1 MFDAASVP
9 PTANHSNPAP
19 GLSTRAVSSPDI
31 SASTPT
37 GAATAA
43 LSVQSRQL
51 LDLLMRAAGTG
62 APCPS
67 NFALMDALNL
77 ASPDGIRKHLAT
89 LRSGGFIA
97 MESSGQRRRV
107 TILTT
112 GARTGWSRSG
122 GHARAGAAYCDGW
135 GNGSD
140 AILLRLAEEGLD
152 LSTMATR
159 LGRTPS
165 SVRHRLRR
173 LRAHDAA
180 ATSPAPEPDSG
191 PNSSP
196 DSGPDQPTSP
206 PVPSDPGPMRRDIV
220 TTDANRPTGERDQI
234 AAFLAAGKGRK
245 LPPAYVGE
253 VRGGPPL
260 IGLAPISPLARRV
273 LLVLDDTPRPAA
285 EIAFRAR
292 IDPLLMP
299 EILHDLRSAGLADQ
313 HRSRTPGG
321 PPGGTLH
328 FTRGPEADATII
340 ALGLQTARARYAT
353 SLPQ

>member
-9 PTANHSNPAP
+9 PTADRSSPAP
-19 GLSTRAVSSPDI
+19 GLSSRAVPPPDT
-31 SASTPT
+31 ST
-37 GAATAA
+37 GAATAT
-43 LSVQSRQL
+43 LPVQSRQL

-62 APCPS
+62 DPCPS

-77 ASPDGIRKHLAT
+77 ASPDGIRKHLAI
-89 LRSGGFIA
+89 LRRGGFIA
-97 MESSGQRRRV
+97 IESSGQRRRV

-140 AILLRLAEEGLD
+140 TILLRLAEEGLD

-180 ATSPAPEPDSG
+180 EAAPPTPDSA
-191 PNSSP
+191 PNS
-196 DSGPDQPTSP
+196 GPIRPASA
-206 PVPSDPGPMRRDIV
+206 PVPSDPGPLCCDIV
-220 TTDANRPTGERDQI
+220 TNDANRPIRERDQI

-245 LPPAYVGE
+245 LPTAYAGE
-253 VRGGPPL
+253 VRGGAPL
-260 IGLAPISPLARRV
+260 TGLAPISPLARRV
-273 LLVLDDTPRPAA
+273 LLVLDETPRPAA
-285 EIAFRAR
+285 DLAFRAR

-299 EILHDLRSAGLADQ
+299 EILHDLRGAGLADQ
-313 HRSRTPGG
+313 RRSRTPSG
-321 PPGGTLH
+321 PPGGTLQ

-340 ALGLQTARARYAT
+340 ALGLQAARARYAT